1 MFFSAFKKIS
11 KEYNMLKTIP
21 ELLHDAAA
29 HVRCV
34 SASIAADELKEN
46 HGLLIDV
53 REPSEHL
60 AKGAVGAIN
69 IPRGLLEMKLMEIE
83 KDPLKA
89 IYLHCATS
97 ARAILSAE
105 QLARI
110 GYQNVS
116 VITCDIDTIQ
126 KSRA

>member
-1 MFFSAFKKIS
+1 
-11 KEYNMLKTIP
+11 MLKTIP
-21 ELLHDAAA
+21 ELLHEASTN
-29 HVRCV
+29 VRSI
-34 SASIAADELKEN
+34 SASLAANELKEN

-83 KDPLKA
+83 NDPLRP

-105 QLARI
+105 QLARV
-110 GYQNVS
+110 GYQKVS
-116 VITCDIDTIQ
+116 VITCDIDTIKQ
-126 KSRA
+126 HYP